1 MHKLSKIY
9 MLYYTCYLY
18 IYIYKCFPTTNKT
31 ITRTEEWP
39 GVLLGPK
46 KGPGV
51 RIRGPHL
58 PPPPYP
64 CDLKCYSAFLSLCL
78 LVYKGGKLSTAYGAG
93 WLRGL
98 MQRS

>member
-1 MHKLSKIY
+1 MLS
-9 MLYYTCYLY
+9 YY
-18 IYIYKCFPTTNKT
+18 KQDNSCFQTVGTP
-31 ITRTEEWP
+31 RTEEWP

-78 LVYKGGKLSTAYGAG
+78 LVYKGGNSTAYGAG

-98 MQRS
+98 MQRSWKTML